1 MVHFGEFCGSEKI
14 AACISHDPTES
25 LDRKPNLLGVAIY
38 HLLDY
43 FALEH
48 RYMERIKEAYS
59 CPMEG
64 MGC

>member
-1 MVHFGEFCGSEKI
+1 MIFAGTKEI
-14 AACISHDPTES
+14 AVRISYCPTES
-25 LDRKPNLLGVAIY
+25 PDRKPNLLGVGIY
-38 HLLDY
+38 PLLDY